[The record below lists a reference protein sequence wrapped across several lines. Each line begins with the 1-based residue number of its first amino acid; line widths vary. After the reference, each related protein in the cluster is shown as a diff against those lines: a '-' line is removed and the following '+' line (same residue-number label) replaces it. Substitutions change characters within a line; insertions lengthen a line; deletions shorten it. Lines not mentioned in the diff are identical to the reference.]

1 MTVVVDKGGDLELAE
16 VAEKLHWRLF
26 RIAALMRRREQGQVA
41 AGALSM
47 TQCSMLY
54 ALQKHGPYRVSE
66 LAAYEGV
73 TLPTTTLAVRR
84 LEGLGLVA
92 RTRDLS
98 DHRIVWIKITRE
110 GVAAQRKAVADL
122 LGAMLEALDPTEIAA
137 LEVALEPLERLAVA
151 SNAAEPSVDA

>member
-1 MTVVVDKGGDLELAE
+1 
-16 VAEKLHWRLF
+16 
-26 RIAALMRRREQGQVA
+26 
-41 AGALSM
+41 M